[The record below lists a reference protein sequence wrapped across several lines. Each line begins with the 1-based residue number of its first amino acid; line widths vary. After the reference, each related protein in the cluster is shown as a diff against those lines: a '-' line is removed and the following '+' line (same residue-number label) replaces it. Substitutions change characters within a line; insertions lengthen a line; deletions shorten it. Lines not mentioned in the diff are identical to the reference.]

1 MDKTLIESTG
11 LIWHKRR
18 AYAAYFVMKAL
29 YQESKKLCILLG
41 TAKHS
46 LLANAYSGHDYIIMW
61 FPEFKDLISPDKPDY
76 EIVQKFNYGQNGEYT
91 LISSVND
98 SMLLSIALAF
108 CSALPWHTFLFS
120 DLPDNTWLEKY
131 LQDLYQ
137 SNNLTSVTLKHWQT
151 LLNNFKFSSFALLPD
166 WDIFADILLISKN
179 EKLFNTLMAI
189 EPNLNLWKS
198 VTMDM
203 FAPD

>member
-1 MDKTLIESTG
+1 MDKTLSESTG
-11 LIWHKRR
+11 LVWHKRSLYS
-18 AYAAYFVMKAL
+18 AFSVLKAL
-29 YQESKKLCILLG
+29 YQESKQFCILFE
-41 TAKHS
+41 TTNKHFTYVY
-46 LLANAYSGHDYIIMW
+46 ARPEWIISW
-61 FPEFKDLISPDKPDY
+61 FPEFKDLISPDGPDY
-76 EIVQKFNYGQNGEYT
+76 EIVQKFNYGQNREFT
-91 LISSVND
+91 LISSIND
-98 SMLLSIALAF
+98 SMLLTVALSF

-189 EPNLNLWKS
+189 EPNLNRWKS

>member
-11 LIWHKRR
+11 LVWHKRNLYG
-18 AYAAYFVMKAL
+18 AFSVLKAL
-29 YQESKKLCILLG
+29 YQESKKFCILFE
-41 TAKHS
+41 TTDKRFPYVYARPE
-46 LLANAYSGHDYIIMW
+46 YIISW
-61 FPEFKDLISPDKPDY
+61 FPEFKDLISPDGPDY
-76 EIVQKFNYGQNGEYT
+76 EIVQKFNYGQNREFT
-91 LISSVND
+91 LISSIND
-98 SMLLSIALAF
+98 SMLLTVALSF

-189 EPNLNLWKS
+189 EPNLNRWKS